1 MLKTDACKKLKED
14 TMNSLTVNYH
24 NQTIPV
30 RIGCLEDDN
39 KGSVYLCCLPRSKTF
54 EMEYDYLAGSWYKV
68 QGCEVDEE
76 LVKEIGFK
84 YLDLLSQN

>member
-1 MLKTDACKKLKED
+1 MLKTCACKKFKID

-24 NQTIPV
+24 NQIIPV

-39 KGSVYLCCLPRSKTF
+39 KGSVYLCCLPKWRTF
-54 EMEYDYLAGSWYKV
+54 EMEFDYLAMSWYKV
-68 QGCEVDEE
+68 QGCEVDED

-84 YLDLLSQN
+84 YLDQLSQN